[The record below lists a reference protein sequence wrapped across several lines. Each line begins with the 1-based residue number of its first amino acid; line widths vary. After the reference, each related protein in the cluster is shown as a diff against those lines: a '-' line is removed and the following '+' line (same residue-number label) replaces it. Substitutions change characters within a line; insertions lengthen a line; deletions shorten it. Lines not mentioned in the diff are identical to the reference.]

1 MLPPEN
7 LRLKQARDRVGS
19 TLRDKIRLDSLL
31 GVGGMAAVYTATHR
45 NSMRVAVKMLHP
57 ELSLIEEARTRFV
70 REGYAANRVD
80 HPGAVSVL
88 DDDVTED
95 GNVFLV
101 MELLVGETLEARKI
115 RLGGALDP
123 ADVVAYADQILD
135 VLIAAHEHQIVH
147 RDLKPENLFL
157 TSDGRIKVL
166 DFGLARLLE
175 QSKDARLT
183 ASNAGIMGTPAFL
196 PPEQARG
203 RWDDIDGRTDLWALG
218 ATMFTLLTGRDVH
231 ALSTVSELLIA
242 SMTRPAPALLSV
254 ASALPAALARV
265 VDTALA
271 FDKSSRFPDA
281 RAMQRALR
289 EAASQVTSRPGR
301 PVATAPRTPLAAPT
315 LLSASDPR
323 AGQSLDPETKR
334 WSSGGSVAPARS
346 RLALYAGAG
355 GLVAAALLAIVVWQT
370 SRPAKAV
377 AADVTASPPAVAATT
392 LAPTIPTVSPAI
404 AVATAATPS
413 ASAPAP
419 APPAS
424 SVKRPGGPPRAP
436 ASASAAPSNAGA
448 TTGTGDQLLDRRN

>member
-7 LRLKQARDRVGS
+7 ARLKQAQDRVGS
-19 TLRDKIRLDSLL
+19 SLRDKIRLDSLL
-31 GVGGMAAVYTATHR
+31 GVGGMAAVYTGTHR
-45 NSMRVAVKMLHP
+45 NAMRVAVKMLHP

-88 DDDVTED
+88 DDDVTDE
-95 GNVFLV
+95 GHVFLV

-115 RLGGALDP
+115 KLGGALDP
-123 ADVVAYADQILD
+123 AEVVAYADQILD

-147 RDLKPENLFL
+147 RDLKPENIFL
-157 TSDGRIKVL
+157 TTEGRIKVL

-203 RWDDIDGRTDLWALG
+203 RWEDIDGRTDLWALG

-231 ALSTVSELLIA
+231 AVSTLSELLIA
-242 SMTRPAPALLSV
+242 SMTHPAPGLLSV
-254 ASALPAALARV
+254 APELPAALARV

-289 EAASQVTSRPGR
+289 EAAPLVTSVPRR
-301 PVATAPRTPLAAPT
+301 PVFAAPQTPPAAPT
-315 LLSASDPR
+315 LVSASDPR
-323 AGQSLDPETKR
+323 SGQSLSPDPETRR
-334 WSSGGSVAPARS
+334 WSSGGGVASGRS
-346 RLALYAGAG
+346 RLALYAAAG
-355 GLVAAALLAIVVWQT
+355 GLVAAAALAILVWQL
-370 SRPAKAV
+370 SRAAPSV
-377 AADVTASPPAVAATT
+377 AADVTPSAPVVEATAR
-392 LAPTIPTVSPAI
+392 APTIPTVSPVV
-404 AVATAATPS
+404 AVAAASTPS
-413 ASAPAP
+413 TSAPAP
-419 APPAS
+419 QPS
-424 SVKRPGGPPRAP
+424 SVKRPGAPPRAP
-436 ASASAAPSNAGA
+436 AGASTAPSNAGA
-448 TTGTGDQLLDRRN
+448 TTGDQLLDRRN